1 MRFGAP
7 KPLVIWAPNSTRP
20 AQIWPCACVP
30 DPNCA
35 RNRRVKDAR
44 RSVTGPLSDSDFGAV
59 KARFLENEMA
69 GYNRSANPGYSFR
82 VDSSRRFR
90 LLTGEGREKSITV
103 VCNKPRFYPGFTLGE
118 TREYNLLN
126 LITPRYSLSLS
137 RPAAYLLS
145 YGSTAAVRRVAARE
159 QVEHRARE
167 ERDERARE

>member
-59 KARFLENEMA
+59 KARFLENETWRDITA
-69 GYNRSANPGYSFR
+69 PQTPVIVFEWIPPA
-82 VDSSRRFR
+82 D